1 MRTYKKE
8 ILMEQVF
15 VTGHRNPDTDS
26 IVSAMSY
33 TALQN
38 ALGERGYTAA
48 RLGHLNDESKRI
60 LDRFGFEAPV
70 YIKDMR
76 TQVLDLDYDT
86 PPALSAALTVSRG
99 WDILRNDATIAAI
112 PVTNE
117 DGTLYGMLSSG
128 DVAGYDMQTIED
140 PLVRDLP
147 LFNLLSVLEGR
158 VLNDAGACVDTLSG
172 EVIFGLPKGS
182 EQMLFDHENYIAVC
196 GDQPEV
202 IRWALESNIHC
213 LILCEAEL
221 SPELRNLET
230 RTCIISTPFSA
241 YRAAR
246 LIFQA
251 IPIARICQTAD
262 LVTFHLSDYLDDVRE
277 MVSKSRYRCYP
288 ILDENDR
295 VVGTLSRYHLIKPR
309 RKKVVLVDHNEA
321 AQSVPGLDQVEL
333 LGIIDHHRLADI
345 QSTNPIFFRN
355 EIVGS
360 TTTIVAEMY
369 QEKGLMPSK
378 KMAGLMCAAILSDTV
393 IFKSPTA
400 TPRDRAIAERLAR
413 IGGVDLEEL
422 GKFIFAASLGEGKTA
437 KDLMY
442 TDFKDFHIAGH
453 YLGVSQ
459 ITCVDSV
466 SMLARKEEFLAEMQ
480 KAKAEKDYDFM
491 ILMLTD
497 VLLEGT
503 QIIFLGDADIITQA
517 FNVAPKDG
525 TLFLPGV
532 MSRKKQ
538 VIPMLSALW
547 G

>member
-1 MRTYKKE
+1 MD
-8 ILMEQVF
+8 QVF

-33 TALQN
+33 AALQN
-38 ALGERGYTAA
+38 ALGERGYVAA

-60 LDRFGFEAPV
+60 LERFGFEPPV
-70 YIKDMR
+70 LIKDMR
-76 TQVLDLDYDT
+76 TQVQDLDFDT
-86 PPALSAALTVSRG
+86 PPALSAALTVARG
-99 WDILRNDATIAAI
+99 WNLLRSNASITAI

-117 DGTLYGMLSSG
+117 DGTLFGMLSSG
-128 DVAGYDMQTIED
+128 DVASYDIRTIED
-140 PLVRDLP
+140 PLVQDVP

-158 VLNDAGACVDTLSG
+158 LLNDAGACVDSVSG
-172 EVIFGLPKGS
+172 EVIFGLPRGS
-182 EQMLFDHENYIAVC
+182 DLRLFDHENYIAVC

-202 IRWALESNIHC
+202 IRWALESNVHC

-221 SPELRNLET
+221 SPELRELET
-230 RTCIISTPFSA
+230 KTCIISTPFSA

-251 IPIARICQTAD
+251 IPIARICQSSN
-262 LVTFHLSDYLDDVRE
+262 LVTFRLTDYLDDVRE
-277 MVSKSRYRCYP
+277 TVSKSRYRCYP
-288 ILDENDR
+288 ILDADGK
-295 VVGTLSRYHLIKPR
+295 VAGTLSRYHLIKPR

-321 AQSVPGLDQVEL
+321 AQSVPGLEQVEL

-345 QSTNPIFFRN
+345 QSANPIFFRN

-360 TTTIVAEMY
+360 STTIVAEMY

-400 TPRDRAIAERLAR
+400 TPRDRTIAERLAR

-422 GKFIFAASLGEGKTA
+422 GQFIFTASLGADKSARE
-437 KDLMY
+437 LMFADY
-442 TDFKDFHIAGH
+442 KDFHIAGH

-466 SMLARKEEFLAEMQ
+466 SMLNRKDEFLAEMAL
-480 KAKAEKDYDFM
+480 AKQERGYDIM
-491 ILMLTD
+491 LLMLTD

-503 QIIFLGDADIITQA
+503 QIIFLGDADDIAQA
-517 FNVAPKDG
+517 FGVEPQG
-525 TLFLPGV
+525 STLFLPGV

>member
-1 MRTYKKE
+1 
-8 ILMEQVF
+8 MEQVF

-33 TALQN
+33 AALQN
-38 ALGERGYTAA
+38 ALGERGCTAA

-60 LDRFGFEAPV
+60 LERFGFEPPV

-86 PPALSAALTVSRG
+86 PPALSAALTVARG
-99 WDILRNDATIAAI
+99 WDILRNDANIAAI

-117 DGTLYGMLSSG
+117 DGTLFGMLSSG
-128 DVAGYDMQTIED
+128 DVADYDMQTIED
-140 PLVRDLP
+140 PMVRDVP

-158 VLNDAGACVDTLSG
+158 VLNDAGACVDSISG
-172 EVIFGLPKGS
+172 EVVLGLPKGS
-182 EQMLFDHENYIAVC
+182 EQLLFDHDNYVAVC

-202 IRWALESNIHC
+202 IRWALETNIHA

-221 SPELRNLET
+221 SPELRALET

-246 LIFQA
+246 LIFQS
-251 IPIARICQTAD
+251 IPIARICQTSE
-262 LVTFHLSDYLDDVRE
+262 LVTFKLTDWLDDVKE
-277 MVSKSRYRCYP
+277 VVSKTRYRCYP
-288 ILDENDR
+288 ILDAENR

-321 AQSVPGLDQVEL
+321 AQSVPGLDQVEI

-355 EIVGS
+355 EIIGS

-393 IFKSPTA
+393 IFKSPTS

-437 KDLMY
+437 RDLLY

-453 YLGVSQ
+453 YLGVGQ

-466 SMLARKEEFLAEMQ
+466 SILSRKDEFLAEME
-480 KAKAEKDYDFM
+480 KARTEKGYNIM

-503 QIIFLGDADIITQA
+503 QIVFLGDPDDIAQA
-517 FNVAPKDG
+517 FNVEPKG
-525 TLFLPGV
+525 NTLFLPGV

>member
-1 MRTYKKE
+1 
-8 ILMEQVF
+8 MEQIF

-26 IVSAMSY
+26 IVSAMSFA
-33 TALQN
+33 ALQN
-38 ALGERGYTAA
+38 ALGERGYTAS

-60 LDRFGFEAPV
+60 LERFGFDPPLYV
-70 YIKDMR
+70 KDMR

-86 PPALSAALTVSRG
+86 PPALSAALTVGRG
-99 WDILRNDATIAAI
+99 WDILRNDPAIAAI

-117 DGTLYGMLSSG
+117 DGSLYGMLSSG
-128 DVAGYDMQTIED
+128 DVAAYDMQTIED
-140 PLVRDLP
+140 PVVRDVP
-147 LFNLLSVLEGR
+147 LFNLISVLEGR
-158 VLNDAGACVDTLSG
+158 VLNDAGACVDTVSG
-172 EVIFGLPKGS
+172 EVILGLPRGT
-182 EQMLFDHENYIAVC
+182 EQQLFDHENYIAVC

-202 IRWALESNIHC
+202 IRWALESNIHA

-221 SPELRNLET
+221 SPELRALET
-230 RTCIISTPFSA
+230 KTCIISTPFSA

-246 LIFQA
+246 LIFQS
-251 IPIARICQTAD
+251 IPIARICQTSE
-262 LVTFHLSDYLDDVRE
+262 LVTFKLTDWLDDVKE
-277 MVSKSRYRCYP
+277 VVSKTRYRCYP
-288 ILDENDR
+288 ILDAENR

-321 AQSVPGLDQVEL
+321 AQSVPGLDQVEI

-355 EIVGS
+355 EIIGS

-393 IFKSPTA
+393 IFKSPTS

-437 KDLMY
+437 RDLLY

-453 YLGVSQ
+453 YLGVGQ

-466 SMLARKEEFLAEMQ
+466 SILSRKDEFLAEME
-480 KAKAEKDYDFM
+480 KARTEKGYNIM

-503 QIIFLGDADIITQA
+503 QIVFLGDPDDIAQA
-517 FNVAPKDG
+517 FNVEPKG
-525 TLFLPGV
+525 NTLFLPGV

-538 VIPMLSALW
+538 IIPMLSALW

>member
-1 MRTYKKE
+1 
-8 ILMEQVF
+8 MEQVF

-33 TALQN
+33 AALQN

-60 LDRFGFEAPV
+60 LERFGFEPPV
-70 YIKDMR
+70 LIKDVR
-76 TQVLDLDYDT
+76 TQIRDLDFDT
-86 PPALSAALTVSRG
+86 PPALSAALTVGRG
-99 WDILRNDATIAAI
+99 WDTLRNDSTLAAI

-117 DGTLYGMLSSG
+117 DGTLFGMLSSG
-128 DVAGYDMQTIED
+128 DVAAYDIQTIED
-140 PLVRDLP
+140 PEVRNVP
-147 LFNLLSVLEGR
+147 LFNLLSILEGR
-158 VLNDAGACVDTLSG
+158 VLNDDVGACTDAISG
-172 EVIFGLPKGS
+172 EVIFGLPKGA
-182 EQMLFDHENYIAVC
+182 EQRLFDHENYIAVC

-202 IRWALESNIHC
+202 IRQALESNVHC

-221 SPELRNLET
+221 RPELRAIPT

-246 LIFQA
+246 LIFQS
-251 IPIARICQTAD
+251 IPIDRICQTGN
-262 LVTFHLSDYLDDVRE
+262 LVTFRLSDYLDDVRE
-277 MVSKSRYRCYP
+277 VVSKSRYRCYP
-288 ILDENDR
+288 ILDENNL

-321 AQSVPGLDQVEL
+321 AQSVAGLDQAEIL
-333 LGIIDHHRLADI
+333 AIIDHHRLADI
-345 QSTNPIFFRN
+345 QSANPIFFRN

-378 KMAGLMCAAILSDTV
+378 KMAALMCAAIISDTV

-400 TPRDRAIAERLAR
+400 TARDRAIAGRLAR
-413 IGGVDLEEL
+413 IGGVDLDEL
-422 GKFIFAASLGEGKTA
+422 GQFIFSASLGTGKTA
-437 KDLMY
+437 RDLIY

-466 SMLARKEEFLAEMQ
+466 SMLDRKQEFLDEMER
-480 KAKAEKDYDFM
+480 ATAEKGYNFM

-503 QIIFLGDADIITQA
+503 QIIFLGNPDEIGQA
-517 FNVAPKDG
+517 FGVEPRDG

-538 VIPMLSALW
+538 IIPMLSALW